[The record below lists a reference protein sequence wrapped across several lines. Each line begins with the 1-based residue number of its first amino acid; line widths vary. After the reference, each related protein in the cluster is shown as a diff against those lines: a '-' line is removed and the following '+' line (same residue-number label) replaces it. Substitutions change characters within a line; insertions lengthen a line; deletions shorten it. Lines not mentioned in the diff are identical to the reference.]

1 MGTTD
6 LNLDEDNI
14 DRYNFDKSVT
24 SQADARNARNETSR
38 ASIIGS
44 MMSSFEGFADYGV
57 AVDVICIGL
66 LWCLLSSALKQYLL
80 QRVKRE

>member
-24 SQADARNARNETSR
+24 SQADARNETSR

-66 LWCLLSSALKQYLL
+66 LWCLLSLALKQYLL

>member
-6 LNLDEDNI
+6 LNI
-14 DRYNFDKSVT
+14 DRYNFDCVLSVT

>member
-6 LNLDEDNI
+6 LNI
-14 DRYNFDKSVT
+14 DRYNFDCVLSVT
-24 SQADARNARNETSR
+24 SQADARNETSR

-57 AVDVICIGL
+57 AVDVICIWL
-66 LWCLLSSALKQYLL
+66 LWCLLSLALKQYLL

>member
-24 SQADARNARNETSR
+24 SQADARNETSR

>member
-6 LNLDEDNI
+6 LNI
-14 DRYNFDKSVT
+14 DRYNFDCVLSVP
-24 SQADARNARNETSR
+24 SQADARNETSR

>member
-6 LNLDEDNI
+6 LNI
-14 DRYNFDKSVT
+14 DRYNFDCVLSVT
-24 SQADARNARNETSR
+24 SQADDRNETSR

-66 LWCLLSSALKQYLL
+66 LWCLLSLALKQYLL
-80 QRVKRE
+80 QRIKRE

>member
-6 LNLDEDNI
+6 LNI
-14 DRYNFDKSVT
+14 DRYNFDCVLSVT
-24 SQADARNARNETSR
+24 SQADARNETSR
-38 ASIIGS
+38 ASIIGL

-66 LWCLLSSALKQYLL
+66 LWCLLSLALKQYLF